1 MALTLK
7 SGLGYVEAQGDL
19 VAGATMYEL
28 ERSPQGA
35 GTWTIIETMPYPY
48 FIDTPETGFVPTAF
62 YDYRYRGKIVGSKF
76 AVAGQASILPRFTF
90 PTNGSATA
98 LQDLINGAPPGSI
111 IDPTPGT
118 YYLNGAVLNNNSK
131 AITIRAQ
138 NRDVI
143 ISGARNYNDTGVNA
157 AWTSVGSYWRST
169 RTAPDISESGFTE
182 VDSNA
187 AQNFNNV
194 TGWKNGVP
202 TRFKAKA
209 AGTTTLA
216 ADEYCWEGGA
226 DKRIRLGGT
235 NPATRFDRVHV
246 CEQTDWWFTN
256 ADNVKFEGITFM
268 DAGSG
273 PFGNPIGN
281 NDRAG
286 FELRNC
292 QIAFTH
298 GVGIS
303 FGWPTFNAA
312 NTGSVVEK
320 CLIREHGVNGLTML
334 NAAGYR
340 FENNTWVNN
349 GHLYYEWRESGGIY
363 KVVLSTDGIVRYNVS
378 RGTTGGGGL
387 WWDIHCDRA
396 VANWNKI
403 GNCAG
408 TAAWPEISRAI
419 DIFDSCFYNGGTEDG
434 GPTIHLSSAYDCE
447 TARNLV
453 VGSGN
458 GADSGYGRVW
468 QVTDDSDVRGD
479 IIFGV
484 GQHQIHD
491 NVSDKI
497 ATANNPHHVWGNSLI
512 PGKGVSWNANKWYSA
527 AANYSWLWGGSVYT
541 SLATWNAVTEVGTDI
556 TATAGEVLAL
566 KKWWGLT
573 TDDSPVAPP
582 GVFTA
587 IRIDSGSFGPYVDSL
602 GQTWASDQSW
612 SGDSTALL
620 RGNAIANTADPTLYQ
635 SERYGATF
643 SYTFG
648 VPNDTY
654 NVRLKFAEL
663 HWTGTGQR
671 VFNVAINGTTVLS
684 SFDIFSQAGGANIA
698 LDKDFKVV
706 VAAAAITISFTS
718 TTDNAKIDAIEITT
732 TRTATVVG
740 RLGPRGRTTGIKGVA
755 EVPPEPVPEPTPPP
769 VPGVAA
775 CEVLYGVQERLVY
788 ITPDDVEF
796 MLSAPWYVM
805 QEDGFGMPPLEFV
818 TQRGPFQHGETVK
831 DIWVRPKVMQLMIRR
846 SATSRTEYQNLRM
859 HLINTLRFNRGPGHG
874 PTPGRLRKYLANGR
888 VVEWQVYASEGPG
901 FPSHDPNIWD
911 QWSIQ
916 DSIRFTAYDPIARDP
931 RLKSVAYGSTGVVGL
946 FPITFP
952 FQIASFGTS
961 SPINYA
967 GTWDTFPRIVLNGP
981 LTGPIIRNLAT
992 DEKLSFTYS
1001 IPTGR
1006 TVTIDLEYGRKTV
1019 TLDDGTNLVGYMTS
1033 DSDVG
1038 SFHLQP
1044 GTNTLQIFATGT
1056 SGGSSVML
1064 FWFDRYLGV

>member
-1 MALTLK
+1 
-7 SGLGYVEAQGDL
+7 
-19 VAGATMYEL
+19 
-28 ERSPQGA
+28 
-35 GTWTIIETMPYPY
+35 
-48 FIDTPETGFVPTAF
+48 
-62 YDYRYRGKIVGSKF
+62 
-76 AVAGQASILPRFTF
+76 
-90 PTNGSATA
+90 
-98 LQDLINGAPPGSI
+98 
-111 IDPTPGT
+111 
-118 YYLNGAVLNNNSK
+118 
-131 AITIRAQ
+131 
-138 NRDVI
+138 
-143 ISGARNYNDTGVNA
+143 VNA

-169 RTAPDISESGFTE
+169 RTAPDISEAGFDE
-182 VDSNA
+182 IDSNA

-246 CEQTDWWFTN
+246 VEQTDWWFTN

-303 FGWPTFNAA
+303 FGWPTYNGA

-334 NAAGYR
+334 NAASHR
-340 FENNTWVNN
+340 LENNTWVNC
-349 GHLYYEWRESGGIY
+349 GHGYYDWHQSGGMF
-363 KVVLSTDGIVRYNVS
+363 KLVLSTDGIVRYNVS
-378 RGTTGGGGL
+378 RGTTMGGGL
-387 WWDIHCDRA
+387 WWDIQCDRG
-396 VANWNKI
+396 VANWNKV
-403 GNCAG
+403 GNCNATPG
-408 TAAWPEISRAI
+408 WVEISRQI
-419 DIFDSCFYNGGTEDG
+419 DVLDNCFYNGSTEFG
-434 GPTIHLSSAYDCE
+434 GPTVHISSSYDCE
-447 TARNLV
+447 VARNLV

-458 GADSGYGRVW
+458 GASGAFGRVW
-468 QVTDDSDVRGD
+468 QVTDDSDVRTD
-479 IIFGV
+479 TLFGV

-497 ATANNPHHVWGNSLI
+497 ATANNPDHVWGNSLI
-512 PGKGVSWNANKWYSA
+512 PGKGVSWNANKWYSS
-527 AANYSWLWGGSVYT
+527 AANYRWLWGASVWT
-541 SLATWNAVTEVGTDI
+541 TIADWNAVTEVGTDFI
-556 TATAGEVLAL
+556 ATSGEVLAL

-587 IRIDSGSFGPYVDSL
+587 IRIDSGSFVPYVDSF

-620 RGNAIANTADPTLYQ
+620 RGNAVAGTPDPTLYR

-643 SYTFG
+643 SYVFG

-654 NVRLKFAEL
+654 TVRLKFAEL
-663 HWTGTGQR
+663 HWTTTGQR

-698 LDKDFKVV
+698 LDRVFNVV
-706 VAAAAITISFTS
+706 VAASAITISFTS

-740 RLGPRGRTTGIKGVA
+740 RLGVRGRTTGIKGVA

-769 VPGVAA
+769 VPGVPG
-775 CEVLYGVQERLVY
+775 CDILVGIPERIAY
-788 ITPDDVEF
+788 ITADDVELN
-796 MLSAPWYVM
+796 LSAPWYVM

-831 DIWVRPKVMQLMIRR
+831 DIWVRPRTMQLIIRR
-846 SATSRTEYQNLRM
+846 SGTSRTDYQRLRM
-859 HLINTLRFNRGPGHG
+859 ALIDTLRFNRSAHG
-874 PTPGRLRKYLANGR
+874 APGRLRKYLATGL
-888 VVEWQVYASEGPG
+888 VVEWDVFASEGPG
-901 FPSHDPNIWD
+901 FPSHDPNVWD
-911 QWSIQ
+911 QWSVQ
-916 DSIRFTAYDPIARDP
+916 DTIRFTAYDPIARNP
-931 RLKSVAYGSTGVVGL
+931 ILRSTSYGASGVVGL

-952 FQIASFGTS
+952 LQIASFGAS
-961 SPINYA
+961 VPIDYR
-967 GTWDTFPRIVLNGP
+967 GTWGTFPTLYLNGP
-981 LTGPIIRNLAT
+981 LTGTLIRNLAT
-992 DEKLSFTYS
+992 DEKLSFSYT
-1001 IPTGR
+1001 IPSGR
-1006 TVTIDLEYGRKTV
+1006 VVTIDLNYGRKTV
-1019 TLDDGTNLVGYMTS
+1019 TLDDGTNLIGYMSS
-1033 DSDVG
+1033 DSDIG

-1044 GTNTLQIFATGT
+1044 GENTMQIFATGT
-1056 SGGSSVML
+1056 SAVSSVI
-1064 FWFDRYLGV
+1064 FHWFDRYLGV